1 VCIILGATIEITPT
15 ILYIYTYLNHPES
28 TSMGNNVKSLGKAAQ
43 ALAGNAMRVSRRVV
57 TGPGSPAD
65 PGCLC
70 WCHWCLA
77 CLPGAEHGTP
87 CWVSWNYLLTEKAK
101 VTLAPN
107 KTLQYDQY
115 FRDRATYEVKSI
127 FFRWLCPNEN
137 GNRAITKHLELGCSL
152 TYCQMV
158 QPTVQ
163 HRVCHIP
170 RNGSWIVS
178 KRSMLEVWQQ

>member
-1 VCIILGATIEITPT
+1 
-15 ILYIYTYLNHPES
+15 
-28 TSMGNNVKSLGKAAQ
+28 MGNNVKSIWERLHKHSLGCSSYRRKPVDLISRDASFPEGSYGTRFPCWP
-43 ALAGNAMRVSRRVV
+43 GNCV
-57 TGPGSPAD
+57 
-65 PGCLC
+65 
-70 WCHWCLA
+70 
-77 CLPGAEHGTP
+77 GAYPVYQEPHGTP
-87 CWVSWNYLLTEKAK
+87 CWVSAKNYLLTEKAK

-115 FRDRATYEVKSI
+115 FGDRATYEVKGI

-170 RNGSWIVS
+170 RNGSWLLS
-178 KRSMLEVWQQ
+178 KRSMLEVYQ